1 MSVLPFDTHSPPYS
15 TKALWEMDRQHFVH
29 PYANYEKFQTDGSV
43 IFVKGDGH
51 FIYDSDGKKYL
62 DGMAG
67 LWCVNIGH
75 GSKEIADY
83 MALQAR
89 ELAYYNTFENA
100 SSAPAALLAAKLAQL
115 CPGDLNHV
123 FYGTGGSVANDTAI
137 KIVHYY
143 FNMLGK
149 PNKKKVISRNLGYH
163 GSTYLAHA
171 LTGISST
178 HIGFDVAKDLVHYVS
193 APYPYRR
200 PYGMNEVEFCDFLSQ
215 ELEDK
220 ILELG
225 PDNVACFIAEP
236 ILGAGGVIVPP
247 MGYHERT
254 AAICQK
260 YGVLYISDEVVTA
273 FGRLGEMISSYDTF
287 NIEPDILVLAKGLSS
302 GYVPMG
308 ATVIS
313 DQIWDVISRPKAEN
327 PYFSHGF
334 TYSGH
339 ALACGVSL
347 KNIEIIENEDLCS
360 HVRRWGPY
368 FFEQLKTLEQLP
380 IVGEVRGSHYMLAL
394 EYVQDKDTKLPF
406 DDSVAIG
413 SRIYAHCKKR
423 GLILR
428 PIGSM
433 NILSPPLTYDRA
445 AIDQTVQIIKES
457 ILSTLDDLNK
467 EEVWS
472 N

>member
-1 MSVLPFDTHSPPYS
+1 MEQILDTKSLYN
-15 TKALWEMDRQHFVH
+15 TKELWEKDNKHFIH
-29 PYANYEKFQTDGSV
+29 PYANYQHFQTEGSV
-43 IFVKGDGH
+43 IYVKGKGH
-51 FIYDSDGKKYL
+51 LIYDSDGRVYL

-75 GSKEIADY
+75 GREEIGQY
-83 MALQAR
+83 MAQQASQ
-89 ELAYYNTFENA
+89 LAYYNTFENA
-100 SSAPAALLAAKLAQL
+100 SSPPAAELAAKLAEI

-123 FYGTGGSVANDTAI
+123 FYGTGGSIANDTAI

-171 LTGISST
+171 LTGIAST
-178 HIGFDVAKDLVHYVS
+178 HIGFDLAENLVHYVS
-193 APYPYRR
+193 APYPYHR
-200 PYGMNEVEFCDFLSQ
+200 PKQMSEAEFCDFLIQ

-225 PDNVACFIAEP
+225 VENVACFIAEP

-247 MGYHERT
+247 KGYQKRT
-254 AAICQK
+254 AEICKK
-260 YGVLYISDEVVTA
+260 YEVLYISDEVVTA
-273 FGRLGEMISSYDTF
+273 FGRLGDMITSKDTF
-287 NIEPDILVLAKGLSS
+287 EVQPDVLILAKGLSS
-302 GYVPMG
+302 GYIPMG

-313 DQIWDVISRPKAEN
+313 DNIHEVISQPKADN

-347 KNIEIIENEDLCS
+347 KNIAIIERENLCG
-360 HVRRWGPY
+360 HVKKWGPY
-368 FFEQLKTLEQLP
+368 FLQQLKTLEDLP
-380 IVGEVRGSHYMLAL
+380 IVGEVRGSHYMLGV
-394 EYVQDKDTKLPF
+394 EYVQDKNTKESF
-406 DDSVAIG
+406 SDEVAIG
-413 SRIYAHCKKR
+413 KRIYTHCKNR

-428 PIGSM
+428 PIGPM
-433 NILSPPLTYDRA
+433 NILSPPLTFDQV
-445 AIDQTVQIIKES
+445 AIEQTVNILRES
-457 ILSTLDDLNK
+457 ILATIEDLSK
-467 EEVWS
+467 EKIW
-472 N
+472 NA